1 VTAAARLTTDL
12 SAVTAEAL
20 AGFFSGWPDPPSPET
35 HLRILR
41 GSAVAVVALDEEG
54 AVVGFVTALSDGVL
68 SACVPLLEVRAD
80 WRGRGLGRQLVQ
92 RVLAELDGIYMVD
105 LVCDT
110 DLEGFYAELG
120 LRRLPLAMGVRDYQ
134 SQSGRPMK

>member
-1 VTAAARLTTDL
+1 MTAAARLTTDL